1 MIKNKKNVKES
12 GFVALVT
19 ATVLSF
25 VLILVAVTLNQSG
38 FFTRRALLDSE
49 YKERSAALAEACAD
63 NALLRLAAN
72 PSYAGN
78 ELISIDSD
86 NCQIRPIQQD
96 VPAAGQITV
105 EARALFQEAT
115 TNLRIVVNTL
125 DLSVVSWNE
134 VPSF

>member
-78 ELISIDSD
+78 ELISIDGD

-105 EARALFQEAT
+105 EARAFFQEAT